1 MEKKK
6 GSYSDRTEDC
16 KYYHCPQSSNE
27 ASMSTTRNQQG
38 HFAIMFVS
46 VLLSLWQLSTTSWTS
61 AQGPPR
67 PSSYVLAFTPSIS
80 ISHRHHGQFPHYRDT
95 ASSKATTRTILGATR
110 REILEI
116 GLFSVTAAATTA
128 AVNPQRV
135 NAFDNKISTKY
146 DDRPKRRGTKP
157 KDLGVATRYDLGGQE
172 YTGLKPC
179 GPAPNCFVSTDNVED
194 DPDHV
199 IPAWKWPS
207 RLSSSNDAWDE
218 LVDVVSKYQPGQS
231 NVDGG
236 GFQIVTNDLQKK
248 YLYVQF
254 ESLKNGYIDDF
265 EAWIPSS
272 SSSPNAVEIRSSSR
286 LGYLDFG
293 VNAKRI
299 NAIATKLREKGWDAE
314 GVDYKTHQGY
324 VLENQ
329 LDR

>member
-1 MEKKK
+1 MHRKR
-6 GSYSDRTEDC
+6 SDRGLSQSVIPT
-16 KYYHCPQSSNE
+16 PLSQSSVE
-27 ASMSTTRNQQG
+27 ESMNKTRNQQG
-38 HFAIMFVS
+38 HFAFMFVS
-46 VLLSLWQLSTTSWTS
+46 LLISLLQLSTISWTS

-67 PSSYVLAFTPSIS
+67 SSSCVLAFTPSIS
-80 ISHRHHGQFPHYRDT
+80 ISHRYRGQSPLYSRDT
-95 ASSKATTRTILGATR
+95 ASSKTRTTTTTLGATR
-110 REILEI
+110 REILEV
-116 GLFSVTAAATTA
+116 GLLSVTAAAAA
-128 AVNPQRV
+128 AVNPRRV
-135 NAFDNKISTKY
+135 NAFENKISTKY

-157 KDLGVATRYDLGGQE
+157 KDLGVATRYDLGGQD

-207 RLSSSNDAWDE
+207 SRLSSSDDAWDE
-218 LVDVVSKYQPGQS
+218 LVYVVSKYQPGQN

-272 SSSPNAVEIRSSSR
+272 SASNAVEIRSSSR

>member
-1 MEKKK
+1 MLE
-6 GSYSDRTEDC
+6 
-16 KYYHCPQSSNE
+16 
-27 ASMSTTRNQQG
+27 
-38 HFAIMFVS
+38 
-46 VLLSLWQLSTTSWTS
+46 
-61 AQGPPR
+61 
-67 PSSYVLAFTPSIS
+67 
-80 ISHRHHGQFPHYRDT
+80 
-95 ASSKATTRTILGATR
+95 ATR
-110 REILEI
+110 REILET
-116 GLFSVTAAATTA
+116 GLLSVAAAAA
-128 AVNPQRV
+128 AVAPGTPQRV
-135 NAFDNKISTKY
+135 NAFENKISTKY

-157 KDLGVATRYDLGGQE
+157 KDLGVATRSDLGGE
-172 YTGLKPC
+172 DYTGLKPC

-207 RLSSSNDAWDE
+207 SRLSSSDEAWGE
-218 LVDVVSKYQPGQS
+218 LIDVVSKYQPGQN

-236 GFQIVTNDLQKK
+236 GFQIVTNDLQNK

-265 EAWIPSS
+265 EAWIPPASQSS
-272 SSSPNAVEIRSSSR
+272 SSSPSSSSNAVEIRSSSR